1 VVHKV
6 RYKLEAQ
13 VVVGRDGGV
22 ETRGGMIKRA
32 KCQVD
37 AWADMGQKR
46 GRSDREPHTQQ
57 FSTRVR
63 ALGEE
68 KK

>member
-1 VVHKV
+1 M
-6 RYKLEAQ
+6 EAQ
-13 VVVGRDGGV
+13 VAEGRDGGV
-22 ETRGGMIKRA
+22 ETRGGIIKRA

-37 AWADMGQKR
+37 AWADIGQKR
-46 GRSDREPHTQQ
+46 GRSDRDPHTQQ
-57 FSTRVR
+57 FPTRVV